1 MNITMGASG
10 ADRFDALAR
19 RFARAGSGGLQ
30 GRLTGT
36 VRADGATVL
45 AAVRA
50 AWMGV
55 EVTSTRGGGSSSGLR
70 ARVAA
75 ATSATPIPDGVRVE
89 VEASAVDPVYGGS
102 LTRGLNG
109 MGRWRH
115 PVFGDPDTW
124 TQQAGQEVFY
134 STLRRFEPS
143 WRAGLERVVDQTARE
158 IEG

>member
-1 MNITMGASG
+1 MDVRVSTRGAEKFDRLAG
-10 ADRFDALAR
+10 RFD
-19 RFARAGSGGLQ
+19 RAAAELSY
-30 GRLTGT
+30 RLE
-36 VRADGATVL
+36 DATRGEGDAAV

-50 AWMGV
+50 AWLGV

-75 ATSATPIPDGVRVE
+75 ATSADPVPGGVRVR
-89 VEASAVDPVYGGS
+89 VDAGQVDSVYGGS

-115 PVFGDPDTW
+115 PVFGNANAW

-134 STLRRFEPS
+134 STLRGRAWEPP
-143 WRAGLERVVDQTARE
+143 LERVVDETARE